1 MEGRGANLKK
11 IRQQAES
18 RVKTKP
24 IIRTLPAQVVQ
35 PPIVVREPEIQNAAM
50 FLEPINNPPPAITNP
65 QELRTALTPMSP
77 IRIDNINQEPED
89 PESGKF
95 LASLIAQGA
104 AGFGAGIMGGS
115 SQDIL
120 RSTGMFDRMRES
132 DINRQDR
139 LRQNELLRAE
149 RLGEK
154 QDRLS
159 EIKKRED
166 QAKLLTDPNSEES
179 KKRREVYKSLGLK
192 VSDNLSFTDLN
203 DPIVL
208 QSLRDKMQEQKLA
221 AMPRGGIG
229 VGGVGKPKEEKESK
243 NQSDINKYTAEA
255 DSLRNQLIEYKKAV
269 KAIPI
274 LGGAAQKA
282 NAEALQKDILLT
294 IKNIKKTGSLD
305 EGSIKVIEGM
315 IGTADYTRGDIVD
328 ATINRSLQNLN
339 KAVETE
345 LRGTG
350 TKNTKYTPY
359 IPYEN
364 PTPQEEEIIKNYYSD
379 PNDPDNLKMYQT
391 LRAKKGF

>member
-1 MEGRGANLKK
+1 M
-11 IRQQAES
+11 
-18 RVKTKP
+18 
-24 IIRTLPAQVVQ
+24 
-35 PPIVVREPEIQNAAM
+35 
-50 FLEPINNPPPAITNP
+50 
-65 QELRTALTPMSP
+65 
-77 IRIDNINQEPED
+77 
-89 PESGKF
+89 
-95 LASLIAQGA
+95 IAQGV
-104 AGFGAGIMGGS
+104 AGIGTGLMGGS
-115 SQDIL
+115 ASDIQ
-120 RSTGMFDRMRES
+120 RSAGMFDSMRS
-132 DINRQDR
+132 QQASRDR
-139 LRQNELLRAE
+139 
-149 RLGEK
+149 
-154 QDRLS
+154 
-159 EIKKRED
+159 
-166 QAKLLTDPNSEES
+166 AKLLMDPKSKESEA
-179 KKRREVYKSLGLK
+179 RRKAYKAVGLD
-192 VSDNLSFTDLN
+192 VPENLSYTDLN
-203 DPIVL
+203 DPVVL
-208 QSLRDKMQEQKLA
+208 QSLKSKAEQSKLA
-221 AMPRGGIG
+221 SMPRQGGG
-229 VGGVGKPKEEKESK
+229 VGGVGKPKIEKESK
-243 NQSDINKYTAEA
+243 DQSDINKYTAEA

-282 NAEALQKDILLT
+282 NAESLQKDILLT

-391 LRAKKGF
+391 LRTKKGF

>member
-1 MEGRGANLKK
+1 MAETRSNFSVTPKSQFSK
-11 IRQQAES
+11 IFNPIDES
-18 RVKTKP
+18 ISSTQPMSQIKTPMP
-24 IIRTLPAQVVQ
+24 INQNPVIRSAGMFLAPQTPSLLSQEPM
-35 PPIVVREPEIQNAAM
+35 PMPTTEPEQDDSTN
-50 FLEPINNPPPAITNP
+50 FL
-65 QELRTALTPMSP
+65 
-77 IRIDNINQEPED
+77 
-89 PESGKF
+89 G
-95 LASLIAQGA
+95 SLIAQGV
-104 AGFGAGIMGGS
+104 AGIGTGLMGGS
-115 SQDIL
+115 AADIQ
-120 RSTGMFDRMRES
+120 RSAGMFDSMRS
-132 DINRQDR
+132 QQASRDR
-139 LRQNELLRAE
+139 
-149 RLGEK
+149 
-154 QDRLS
+154 
-159 EIKKRED
+159 
-166 QAKLLTDPNSEES
+166 AKLLMNPKSEES
-179 KKRREVYKSLGLK
+179 KKRRMVFEKALNLK
-192 VSDNLSFTDLN
+192 IPDNFSYTDLN
-203 DPIVL
+203 DPTVL
-208 QSLRDKMQEQKLA
+208 QGLKGQAEQSRLA
-221 AMPRGGIG
+221 SMPRQGGG

-391 LRAKKGF
+391 LRTKKGF